1 MSQEKTIVELKESD
15 RKLLQSLTE
24 HFEKESKPAVEKPV
38 EPKHEHF
45 TVDASYL
52 EQADACPECKKGLD
66 AFGKAYVKKTLEE
79 RSKLPHVCKDCCM
92 GVKPDEEECFNCGGV
107 DAETR

>member
-1 MSQEKTIVELKESD
+1 MSEKTIVELKESD

-24 HFEKESKPAVEKPV
+24 HFEKESKPKEHKH
-38 EPKHEHF
+38 EESKHEHF

-66 AFGKAYVKKTLEE
+66 KFGKAYMKQTLEE
-79 RSKLPHVCKDCCM
+79 RNKLPYVCRDCGM
-92 GVKPDEEECFNCGGV
+92 GVKADEEECFNCGGK
-107 DAETR
+107 DADER